1 MIGFR
6 FRTIIRPYYRGAAG
20 IVLAYDVTD
29 AKTFQNVEDWIT
41 SIYEN
46 TQTCQI
52 IQKVLLAN
60 KIDLPQGKYLPKQSP
75 IVINLMFRSLAKI
88 RQFFRRLIKLST
100 HFCHRA
106 ARSNP

>member
-60 KIDLPQGKYLPKQSP
+60 KIDLPQGKY
-75 IVINLMFRSLAKI
+75 
-88 RQFFRRLIKLST
+88 RQR
-100 HFCHRA
+100 
-106 ARSNP
+106 

>member
-1 MIGFR
+1 MHVIGFR

-20 IVLAYDVTD
+20 IVLAFDVTD

-60 KIDLPQGKYLPKQSP
+60 KIDLPQGK
-75 IVINLMFRSLAKI
+75 VCRSSAQTISIK
-88 RQFFRRLIKLST
+88 FFG
-100 HFCHRA
+100 
-106 ARSNP
+106 P

>member
-60 KIDLPQGKYLPKQSP
+60 KIDLPQGRYLPGTQT
-75 IVINLMFRSLAKI
+75 ITHYNLYDVPELGE
-88 RQFFRRLIKLST
+88 
-100 HFCHRA
+100 
-106 ARSNP
+106 NPTVFQTFN